1 MNLNIYALLVGI
13 DEYLNVSPLQGCI
26 NDITAIKEYLEG
38 RVDTDGYQLHLRTL
52 LNKDATRQAVIDG
65 FRQHLCQAG
74 SNDIVL
80 FYYSGHGAQEQA
92 PKEFWHLEPD
102 RLDETLVCYDSR
114 FEGCWDLADKE
125 LTKLIAEVSAKN
137 PHILVVLDCCHS
149 GSGTKNPVIPTGVRR
164 APIDYRE
171 RPLDSFIFSLT
182 ELKQLVGS
190 HNSEHPTGWNL
201 PKGRHI
207 LLGACRDIEEARECI
222 VNSIHRGA
230 FSYFLLDTL
239 QSTNGKLTYRD
250 LFERA
255 NSLVRNQFKNQSKTQ
270 SPQLEV
276 THPGDELQYFLNGA
290 IAERTPYFI
299 VKHDLDLGWV
309 IDGGAVHGVQE
320 PSGNEKTLL
329 ALFSFDS
336 NTEDLRNPSKSISE
350 AEVTQVL
357 PHQSVVEISGIKNL
371 HHDNYFKAVI
381 TSLPLPPLGVYIE
394 GELAGADL
402 VLQAMQ
408 SAGLNNK
415 PSAYVCEQ
423 NERTAQLRLL
433 CRNKQYLISRSSDN
447 RSLVPELNGY
457 TLENAYQVIERLE
470 HIARWTN
477 VVKLQSSS
485 TSQIQT
491 GDVEMKLIFADR
503 NLVQSSEIRLEYK
516 KQQGEWRSPAFRLK
530 LTNKSKKIL
539 YCALLNL
546 TNRFAISAPF
556 FTTGS
561 VRLKP
566 GEETWASDADFLEL
580 EVPDELYKRGI
591 NECKDIIKL
600 IVSTAEFDARL
611 IIQERL
617 DIDRPKTRSSPSP
630 HQSTLE
636 RLMNRVQY
644 RDIKPTTHGRIDDW
658 YTEEITITTVRP
670 KF

>member
-1 MNLNIYALLVGI
+1 MTRNIYALLVGI
-13 DEYLNVSPLQGCI
+13 DEYPNPIRILNGCV
-26 NDITAIKEYLEG
+26 NDITVVEEYLQERVASKEYQVYIRKLI
-38 RVDTDGYQLHLRTL
+38 
-52 LNKDATRQAVIDG
+52 NKEATRDAIING
-65 FRQHLCQAG
+65 FRQHLRQAG
-74 SNDIVL
+74 SNDIAL

-114 FEGCWDLADKE
+114 FEGSWDLADKE
-125 LTKLIAEVSAKN
+125 LAKLVAEVSAKN
-137 PHILVVLDCCHS
+137 PHILVILDCCHS

-164 APIDYRE
+164 ASTDYRE
-171 RPLDSFIFSLT
+171 RPLESFIFSLT
-182 ELKQLVGS
+182 ELKQLMS
-190 HNSEHPTGWNL
+190 FHNSENPTGWNL

-222 VNSIHRGA
+222 VNGIQRGA
-230 FSYFLLDTL
+230 FSYFLMDTL
-239 QSTNGKLTYRD
+239 QRTNGKLTYRD

-255 NSLVRNQFKNQSKTQ
+255 NSLVRNQLKTQ
-270 SPQLEV
+270 SPQLEF

-299 VKHDLDLGWV
+299 VKHEYLGWV
-309 IDGGAVHGVQE
+309 IDGGAVRGVQA
-320 PSGNEKTLL
+320 PSGNETTLL
-329 ALFSFDS
+329 ALFPYDS
-336 NTEDLRNPSKSISE
+336 GTEDLRDSSKSIGE

-357 PHQSVVEISGIKNL
+357 PHQSVVKISGMQNL
-371 HHDNYFKAVI
+371 QHDDYFKAVI

-394 GELAGADL
+394 GESSGTDL
-402 VLQAMQ
+402 IRKAMQ

-423 NERTAQLRLL
+423 KERTAQLHLL

-491 GDVEMKLIFADR
+491 GDVEMKLIFADN
-503 NLVQSSEIRLEYK
+503 NLVQSSNMRLEYK

-546 TNRFAISAPF
+546 TDRFAISAPF

-561 VRLKP
+561 VRLEP
-566 GEETWASDADFLEL
+566 GEETWALDAVFVEL
-580 EVPDELYKRGI
+580 EVPDELYERGI

-600 IVSTAEFDARL
+600 IISTAEFDARL
-611 IIQERL
+611 ITQEKL
-617 DIDRPKTRSSPSP
+617 DIPRPKTRSSPSP
-630 HQSTLE
+630 RQSTLE

-644 RDIKPTTHGRIDDW
+644 RDIKPSTSGRIDDW

>member
-1 MNLNIYALLVGI
+1 MTRNIYALLVGI
-13 DEYLNVSPLQGCI
+13 DEYPHPITSLDGCV
-26 NDITAIKEYLEG
+26 NDITAIEEYLQERVVSKEYQVHIRKL
-38 RVDTDGYQLHLRTL
+38 V
-52 LNKDATRQAVIDG
+52 NKQATRNAIIDG
-65 FRQHLCQAG
+65 FRQHLRQATQY
-74 SNDIVL
+74 DIAL

-92 PKEFWHLEPD
+92 PKEFWHLESD

-114 FEGCWDLADKE
+114 CEDSWDLADKE
-125 LTKLIAEVSAKN
+125 LAKLIAEVSAKN

-149 GSGTKNPVIPTGVRR
+149 GSGTKNPVIPAGVRR

-171 RPLDSFIFSLT
+171 RPLNSFIFSLA
-182 ELKQLVGS
+182 ELKELVGS

-207 LLGACRDIEEARECI
+207 LLAACQDKQEASECK
-222 VNSIHRGA
+222 VNRIHRGA

-239 QSTNGKLTYRD
+239 QRTNGKLTYRD

-255 NSLVRNQFKNQSKTQ
+255 NFSVRNQFKTQ
-270 SPQLEV
+270 SPQLEF
-276 THPGDELQYFLNGA
+276 THQGDEFQYFLNGA

-299 VKHDLDLGWV
+299 AKHDEHLGWV
-309 IDGGAVHGVQE
+309 IDGGAVRGVQA
-320 PSGNEKTLL
+320 PSDNETTLL
-329 ALFSFDS
+329 ALFPFDS
-336 NTEDLRNPSKSISE
+336 RTEDLRDPSKSIGE

-357 PHQSVVEISGIKNL
+357 PHQSVVKISGIQKL
-371 HHDNYFKAVI
+371 QYDDYFKAVI

-394 GELAGADL
+394 GESAGADL
-402 VLQAMQ
+402 LRKAMQ

-423 NERTAQLRLL
+423 KEHTAQLRLL
-433 CRNKQYLISRSSDN
+433 CRNKQYLIFRSSDN

-457 TLENAYQVIERLE
+457 TLKNAYQVIERLE

-491 GDVEMKLIFADR
+491 DDVEMKLIFADDR
-503 NLVQSSEIRLEYK
+503 NLVKSSEMRLEYT

-530 LTNKSKKIL
+530 LTNTSKKIL

-546 TNRFAISAPF
+546 TDRFAISTPF

-561 VRLKP
+561 VRLEP
-566 GEETWASDADFLEL
+566 GEETWALDAEFLEL
-580 EVPDELYKRGI
+580 EVPDELYERGI

-611 IIQERL
+611 ITQEKL
-617 DIDRPKTRSSPSP
+617 DNPRPTTRSLPSP

-644 RDIKPTTHGRIDDW
+644 REVTPTTKGRINDW

>member
-1 MNLNIYALLVGI
+1 MNRNIYALLVGI
-13 DEYLNVSPLQGCI
+13 DEYPHPIRSLDGCV
-26 NDITAIKEYLEG
+26 NDINAIEEYLQERVASKEYQVYIHKL
-38 RVDTDGYQLHLRTL
+38 V
-52 LNKDATRQAVIDG
+52 NKEATRKAIIAG
-65 FRQHLCQAG
+65 FRQHLRQATK
-74 SNDIVL
+74 NDIAL

-102 RLDETLVCYDSR
+102 QLDETLVCYDSR
-114 FEGCWDLADKE
+114 CEGSWDLADKE
-125 LTKLIAEVSAKN
+125 LAKLIAEVSANN

-149 GSGTKNPVIPTGVRR
+149 GSGTKNPVIPAGVRR
-164 APIDYRE
+164 VETDYRE
-171 RPLDSFIFSLT
+171 RPLKSFIFSME

-207 LLGACRDIEEARECI
+207 LLGACQDKQEARECI
-222 VNSIHRGA
+222 VNGIHRGA
-230 FSYFLLDTL
+230 FSYFLMDTL
-239 QSTNGKLTYRD
+239 QRTNGKLTYRD

-255 NSLVRNQFKNQSKTQ
+255 NSLVRNQLKTQ
-270 SPQLEV
+270 SPQLEF

-299 VKHDLDLGWV
+299 VKHDKHLGWV
-309 IDGGAVHGVQE
+309 IDGGAVRGIQV
-320 PSGNEKTLL
+320 PSGNETTVL
-329 ALFSFDS
+329 AIFPFDS
-336 NTEDLRNPSKSISE
+336 RTEDLRNSSKSIGE

-357 PHQSVVEISGIKNL
+357 PHQSIVKITGIENL
-371 HHDNYFKAVI
+371 HDDDYFKAVI

-394 GELAGADL
+394 GESTGADL
-402 VLQAMQ
+402 IRKAIQ

-415 PSAYVCEQ
+415 PSSYVCEQ
-423 NERTAQLRLL
+423 KEHTAQLRLL
-433 CRNKQYLISRSSDN
+433 CRKKQYLISRSLDN

-457 TLENAYQVIERLE
+457 TLENAYWVIERLE

-477 VVKLQSSS
+477 VVKIQSSS
-485 TSQIQT
+485 NSQIQT
-491 GDVEMKLIFADR
+491 GDVEMKLIFADDR
-503 NLVQSSEIRLEYK
+503 NLVQSSEMRLEYT

-546 TNRFAISAPF
+546 TDRFAISAPF

-561 VRLKP
+561 VRLEP
-566 GEETWASDADFLEL
+566 GEETWALDADFVEL
-580 EVPDELYKRGI
+580 EVPDELYERGI

-611 IIQERL
+611 ITQEKL
-617 DIDRPKTRSSPSP
+617 DIPRPITRSSPSP
-630 HQSTLE
+630 RQSTLE

-644 RDIKPTTHGRIDDW
+644 RDVKPKTNGTIDDW
-658 YTEEITITTVRP
+658 YTEEITITTVRS